1 MRPTPPAA
9 LRFALPLLGS
19 GLGLGLSGGALAA
32 DCTFLQAVGGGTS
45 VSKSIQL
52 NGPLVFPFGRT
63 NFNTDFTVSQPHGS
77 YRVNFK
83 STSTR
88 EGPYPIQAYLKFSDG
103 TNLQVVNETLV
114 AQPGQSK
121 QFGPFYPPA
130 GKQVSQVNV
139 KVGSGYNANATGF
152 SYTISVQGC
161 R

>member
-1 MRPTPPAA
+1 MPRTEP
-9 LRFALPLLGS
+9 FA
-19 GLGLGLSGGALAA
+19 ALAA
-32 DCTFLQAVGGGTS
+32 LSLLCAGLLPGAAAASCTPLQAVGGGTS

-63 NFNTDFTVSQPHGS
+63 NFNTDFTVNQAFTS

-88 EGPYPIQAYLKFSDG
+88 QGPFPIQAYLKFSDG
-103 TNLQVVNETLV
+103 TDLQVVNETLE
-114 AQPGQSK
+114 ALPGQFR
-121 QFGPFYPPA
+121 QFGPFAPPA
-130 GKQVSQVNV
+130 GKLVSQVNV

-152 SYTISVQGC
+152 SYTISVSGC